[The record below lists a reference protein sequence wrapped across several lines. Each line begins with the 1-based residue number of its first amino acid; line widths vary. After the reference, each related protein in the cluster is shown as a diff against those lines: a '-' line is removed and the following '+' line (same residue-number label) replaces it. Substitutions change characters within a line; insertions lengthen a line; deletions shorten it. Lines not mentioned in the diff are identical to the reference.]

1 MPVIEIHM
9 LEGRDLG
16 KKKALVENVTKAV
29 CESLDVK
36 PETVRIILS
45 EMSRENYA
53 AAGTLFC
60 EKQSL

>member
-1 MPVIEIHM
+1 MPVIKIHM
-9 LEGRDLG
+9 LEGRDLA
-16 KKKALVENVTKAV
+16 KKKALVKNVTRAV